1 MTYNRHK
8 QRHSDRSASKRE
20 YLVVWPMSA
29 DASPC
34 AIYAGSY
41 YYYYYSKQGKQV
53 QQRKAHKLRQ
63 PSHTKRINRT
73 MMRLNQDKRRT
84 ACPFIKLDVD
94 GLRRWSDT
102 LRARRYS
109 Y

>member
-8 QRHSDRSASKRE
+8 QRHSDRCASTRE

-41 YYYYYSKQGKQV
+41 YYKQGKQV
-53 QQRKAHKLRQ
+53 KQRKAHKLCQ
-63 PSHTKRINRT
+63 PSHTIRINRT
-73 MMRLNQDKRRT
+73 MMSLNQYKRRT